1 MVGHDTLSET
11 AEVLVGDEGLAIL
24 SLLKVQSVPLGN
36 LGGMCIYNEKQRHSY
51 TMFSRCIYAV
61 TFDGDEMN
69 MHMAQNVL
77 AETELRHLAA
87 TPYQMISP
95 SANAPIIGIY
105 QDSLLGSYRI
115 SRPNIKFTPREA
127 MNLLMMFPRVDVN
140 AIREAGDSISNFDVL
155 TQILSPITLKYKTK
169 LFEDGEED
177 ASISNNVLEIRN
189 GKYIRGQIE
198 KSVLASTTKGII
210 HRICNDYGH
219 MQAADFIDDLQNV
232 VTEYMKSSSFSVGIS
247 DLIANKTTQDSII
260 QVITAQKQEVQSLI
274 NRVHLGIFENNTA
287 MSNMMK
293 FESDVNN
300 TLNDATNQAGKI
312 GRKSL
317 SKTNRFVMIVN
328 SGSKGTPINIS
339 QMISCLGQTN
349 VDGKRI
355 PYGFENRTLP
365 HFNKFDDSPGARGF
379 IENSYISGLSA
390 PELFFHAMGGRI
402 GLIDTACKSVTW
414 ETPIVIIENDKPK
427 YIEIG
432 RWIDTMI
439 DSASPENVKHFTD
452 RQMELMDIAEVYIP
466 TTDEHG
472 NVTWGEITAV
482 TRHDPGTALYEIKTH
497 GGRSVIVT
505 ESKSLLIWNPE
516 TKTLDETST
525 PDIKIGHCV
534 PVTGDLCKPPI
545 VLEYID
551 VADYLPKTEF
561 VYGTDFNLAL
571 SMMHGAMENRSKI
584 PAEWWSQH
592 NGKSFIL
599 PYSKKSSLQR
609 TSVRSNTENIKDG
622 YVYPYNAVRKESFV
636 PDRFNL
642 NEENGIFL
650 GLFLAEGHSNNS
662 HVTITNNNENIR
674 SFVKSWFDNHSISY
688 TESSKTN
695 KVGGLT
701 TTITGNSSVLSKFLL
716 KLVGH
721 KAGNKFVPSEAFLAP
736 DSFILGILNGYYSGD
751 GTITKNSIDVGSASK
766 RLIEG
771 ISMLCSRFGIFGRI
785 AKYQLKRNNV
795 NTKNILPTYRF
806 SISARWAK
814 IFSEKVSFIEEAKN
828 HKLKTTKWRDAK
840 HQNFQTLNNV
850 VLDQITE
857 INILGVEKY
866 PKVYDLTIPSTLN
879 FGLANGLQVRDT
891 SQTGYI
897 QRRLIKGLEDLKVEY
912 DMTVRNNKGK
922 IIQFAYGDDGFDST
936 RVENQAIPLV
946 GMTTEDIYLHYD
958 MVGVNDQH
966 DELLNIYTKGTIPRI
981 RKQVSDAKKRCQT
994 YIDKMIVARKNLV
1007 ESVFRNKDENSVK
1020 LPVAIQNAISNIQGQ
1035 LSLNSNSIVDI
1046 TPLEAFELIEE
1057 YYKKLNNLKYVQPK
1071 SLFEVLYYFYLS
1083 PKDLLVNKRFHR
1095 RALVLL
1101 LEMIVLKYKQA
1112 IVHPGE
1118 MVGVIAGQSL
1128 GEPTTQL
1135 TLNSVTYETEIL
1147 VRNSKNEIK
1156 KVQIGDFTKWGVE
1169 TSKKIDY
1176 MQDKDTTYAEL
1187 SEYYE
1192 VPSATEDGHTVWRRI
1207 EAVTKHPVVNEDG
1220 TDTMLKITTV
1230 GNREVIATKA
1240 KSFLQLIDGKI
1251 IGVNGK
1257 DLKVGDYLPVSKK
1270 ALEYSEKFELDLR
1283 EILSPSEYLYG
1294 SELAKAKSVMHEHHW
1309 WAKHADKTF
1318 TLPHARSDSVVCL
1331 FKTEA
1336 RSGRSS
1342 NKSQQIKTNC
1352 VYMKLINNC
1361 EYEIPEQIQLDYD
1374 FGYLVGAYCAEG
1386 CMTKHQISIANN
1398 DDDYLKPIERWCEKH
1413 NITTKIYSQKD
1424 KIQTGWTSQD
1434 IRIYN
1439 TVLCRILSNLCGNLS
1454 HNKFVSEKIM
1464 FSNRECILGFL
1475 DAYIGGDG
1483 CVHQRTKSDGS
1494 IRAENIGVTSVSYTL
1509 LMHVQ
1514 IMLKNIGVIGKINK
1528 PRKIEKNNR
1537 GTLPEN
1543 IKQHFELIVANQQGQ
1558 KLAKMLNMSPKN
1570 KQAKCQKL
1578 LSETFKYEYCMADL
1592 NVPNV
1597 VDGQLVM
1604 ESRDNRFED
1613 IEFDQ
1618 IVSIKEV
1625 PNTTN
1630 YAYDLTVED
1639 TRNFDCLNGLCMEDT
1654 FHLAGVASKSNVTR
1668 GVPRIEEILRLTKNP
1683 KNSSMTIQLKP
1694 IDEVSQ
1700 EKATQYATM
1709 LEHTKLVDVIKSVQ
1723 ICFDPSDKRTTIVD
1737 DQQLMEQFYEFED
1750 MVDSC
1755 LESPV
1760 DDSAPK
1766 SRWVI
1771 RLEISPETLLDSNIT
1786 MDDIHFAITNAYEND
1801 ISCVYSDYNSN
1812 NLVFRIRL
1820 NSSVFN
1826 KKKGRGNAE
1835 TLDQSDE
1842 IYMLRNFQENLL
1854 NNIVLRGVQGVR
1866 NVMPRK
1872 LQNSVVRDEG
1882 KYTRKD
1888 TWVLDTTGTN
1898 LMEVLGLDYI
1908 DSNRTFS
1915 NDIKE
1920 IFDVLGIEAARQVI
1934 YNEFVEVMEF
1944 SDVYINYHHLSLLCD
1959 RMTSTKGMVSIFRSG
1974 ILNDDIGPISKST
1987 FEVHTEVLLTASRHA
2002 DFDHMRGVS
2011 ANVMMG
2017 QMGVFGT
2024 GSFQLVL
2031 DMDKIRN
2038 MEDTEVDTRDK
2049 KKEIER
2055 LFGNLEDKTDLCAK
2069 NRVEIRNN
2077 LAAIKP
2083 ETMGEC
2089 DDGYDAG
2096 F

>member
-1 MVGHDTLSET
+1 
-11 AEVLVGDEGLAIL
+11 
-24 SLLKVQSVPLGN
+24 
-36 LGGMCIYNEKQRHSY
+36 
-51 TMFSRCIYAV
+51 
-61 TFDGDEMN
+61 

-115 SRPNIKFTPREA
+115 TRPNIKFTPREA
-127 MNLLMMFPRVDVN
+127 MNLLMMFPRVDVA
-140 AIREAGDSISNFDVL
+140 AIREAGESISNFDVL
-155 TQILSPITLKYKTK
+155 SQILSPITLKYKTK

-177 ASISNNVLEIRN
+177 ASLSNNILEIRN

-219 MQAADFIDDLQNV
+219 MQAAQFIDDLQNV

-274 NRVHLGIFENNTA
+274 NHVHLGIFENNTA

-365 HFNKFDDSPGARGF
+365 HFSKFDDSPSARGF
-379 IENSYISGLSA
+379 IENSYISGLTA

-402 GLIDTACKSVTW
+402 GLIDTACK
-414 ETPIVIIENDKPK
+414 
-427 YIEIG
+427 
-432 RWIDTMI
+432 
-439 DSASPENVKHFTD
+439 
-452 RQMELMDIAEVYIP
+452 
-466 TTDEHG
+466 
-472 NVTWGEITAV
+472 
-482 TRHDPGTALYEIKTH
+482 
-497 GGRSVIVT
+497 
-505 ESKSLLIWNPE
+505 
-516 TKTLDETST
+516 
-525 PDIKIGHCV
+525 
-534 PVTGDLCKPPI
+534 
-545 VLEYID
+545 
-551 VADYLPKTEF
+551 
-561 VYGTDFNLAL
+561 
-571 SMMHGAMENRSKI
+571 
-584 PAEWWSQH
+584 
-592 NGKSFIL
+592 
-599 PYSKKSSLQR
+599 
-609 TSVRSNTENIKDG
+609 
-622 YVYPYNAVRKESFV
+622 
-636 PDRFNL
+636 
-642 NEENGIFL
+642 
-650 GLFLAEGHSNNS
+650 
-662 HVTITNNNENIR
+662 
-674 SFVKSWFDNHSISY
+674 
-688 TESSKTN
+688 
-695 KVGGLT
+695 
-701 TTITGNSSVLSKFLL
+701 
-716 KLVGH
+716 
-721 KAGNKFVPSEAFLAP
+721 
-736 DSFILGILNGYYSGD
+736 
-751 GTITKNSIDVGSASK
+751 
-766 RLIEG
+766 
-771 ISMLCSRFGIFGRI
+771 
-785 AKYQLKRNNV
+785 
-795 NTKNILPTYRF
+795 
-806 SISARWAK
+806 
-814 IFSEKVSFIEEAKN
+814 
-828 HKLKTTKWRDAK
+828 
-840 HQNFQTLNNV
+840 
-850 VLDQITE
+850 
-857 INILGVEKY
+857 
-866 PKVYDLTIPSTLN
+866 
-879 FGLANGLQVRDT
+879 T

-922 IIQFAYGDDGFDST
+922 IIQFSYGDDGFDST

-946 GMTTEDIYLHYD
+946 GMTTEEIYLHYD
-958 MVGVNDQH
+958 IVGVNDQH
-966 DELLNIYTKGTIPRI
+966 DELLNIYTKGTISRV
-981 RKQVSDAKKRCQT
+981 RKQAPDAKARCQT
-994 YIDKMIVARKNLV
+994 YIDKMIEARKNLV
-1007 ESVFRNKDENSVK
+1007 ECVFRNKDDNTVK
-1020 LPVAIQNAISNIQGQ
+1020 LPVAIQNAISNVQGQ
-1035 LSLNSNSIVDI
+1035 LSLSSNSIVDI
-1046 TPLEAFELIEE
+1046 TPLEAFDLIEE
-1057 YYKKLNNLKYVQPK
+1057 YFQKLNNLKFVQPK
-1071 SLFEVLYYFYLS
+1071 SLFQVLYYFYLT
-1083 PKDLLVNKRFHR
+1083 PKDLLVHKRFHR
-1095 RALVLL
+1095 RALILL
-1101 LEMIVLKYKQA
+1101 LETIVLKYKQA

-1176 MQDKDTTYAEL
+1176 MKDKDTTYAEL
-1187 SEYYE
+1187 SEHYE
-1192 VPSATEDGHTVWRRI
+1192 VPSATEDGLTVWRRI
-1207 EAVTKHPVVNEDG
+1207 EAVTKHPVINEDG
-1220 TDTMLKITTV
+1220 TSTMLKITTA
-1230 GNREVIATKA
+1230 GNREVTATKA

-1251 IGVNGK
+1251 QGVNGK

-1270 ALEYSEKFELDLR
+1270 ALEYAEQYELNLR
-1283 EILSPSEYLYG
+1283 DILPPSEYLYG
-1294 SELAKAKSVMHEHHW
+1294 SELAKAKAVMHEHHW
-1309 WAKHADKTF
+1309 WSKHANKTF
-1318 TLPHARSDSVVCL
+1318 TLPHARSDSVVVL
-1331 FKTEA
+1331 FNETA
-1336 RSGRSS
+1336 RTGRAA
-1342 NKSQQIKTNC
+1342 NKAQQIKQDC
-1352 VYMKLINNC
+1352 VYMKLINSC
-1361 EYEIPEQIQLDYD
+1361 EYEIPENIQLDYE

-1386 CMTKHQISIANN
+1386 CMTKHQISISNN
-1398 DDDYLKPIERWCEKH
+1398 DDDYLKPIESWCEKH
-1413 NITTKIYSQKD
+1413 NINTKIYSQKD
-1424 KIQTGWTSQD
+1424 KIQAGWTSQD

-1483 CVHQRTKSDGS
+1483 CVHQRTRTDGS
-1494 IRAENIGVTSVSYTL
+1494 TRAETIGVTSVSYTL
-1509 LMHVQ
+1509 LMNVQ
-1514 IMLKNIGVIGKINK
+1514 VMLKNIGVISKINK
-1528 PRKIEKNNR
+1528 PRKVEKNNR

-1543 IKQHFELIVANQQGQ
+1543 IKQHYELIVANQQGQ
-1558 KLAKMLNMSPKN
+1558 KLAKLLNMKPKN
-1570 KQAKCQKL
+1570 KQAKCQQL
-1578 LSETFKYEYCMADL
+1578 LAETFKYEYCMFDL
-1592 NVPNV
+1592 TVPNIIN
-1597 VDGQLVM
+1597 GQLVM
-1604 ESRDNRFED
+1604 ESRENRFSD

-1618 IVSIKEV
+1618 IVSIQEV

-1639 TRNFDCLNGLCMEDT
+1639 TRNFDCGNGLCMLDT

-1683 KNSSMTIQLKP
+1683 KNSSMTIHLKQ
-1694 IDEVSQ
+1694 IDESNQ
-1700 EKATQYATM
+1700 EKASQCATT
-1709 LEHTKLVDVIKSVQ
+1709 LEHTKLIDVIKSVQ
-1723 ICFDPSDKRTTIVD
+1723 ICFDPIDKSTTIMD
-1737 DQQLMEQFYEFED
+1737 DKQLMEQYYEFEN

-1755 LESPV
+1755 LGDQPEPAS
-1760 DDSAPK
+1760 K

-1771 RLEISPETLLDSNIT
+1771 RLEISPETLLDTNIT
-1786 MDDIHFAITNAYEND
+1786 MDDIHFAITNSYEND

-1820 NSSVFN
+1820 NSSIFN
-1826 KKKGRGNAE
+1826 KKKQKGNAD

-1854 NNIVLRGVQGVR
+1854 NNIVLRGVQGIR

-1872 LQNSVVRDEG
+1872 IQNSVVKDEG

-1908 DSNRTFS
+1908 DSNRTYS

-1920 IFDVLGIEAARQVI
+1920 IFDVLGIEAARQII
-1934 YNEFVEVMEF
+1934 YSEFVDVMEF

-1987 FEVHTEVLLTASRHA
+1987 FEVHTEVLLSASRHA

-2017 QMGVFGT
+2017 QMGIFGT
-2024 GSFQLVL
+2024 GAFQLVL
-2031 DMDKIRN
+2031 DMNKIKN
-2038 MEDTEVDTRDK
+2038 LEDSEVDTRDK

-2055 LFGNLEDKTDLCAK
+2055 LFGEMEDKTDLCSK

-2077 LAAIKP
+2077 LTAIKK
-2083 ETMGEC
+2083 ETMGDC
-2089 DDGYDAG
+2089 DDDYDAG